1 MFAMYEKVVNRLLG
15 AYKGAVKWC
24 RKFHRDSL
32 LPHLCVIKGKQKD
45 QSPKKQTLIAKNKTM
60 KKIALFATILT
71 LFTSATYAQL
81 ANTSASQ
88 TTNLVLTNAIDMTF
102 TATGT
107 ATGPLVS
114 LPFTTTNDYANGVA
128 SSAQQLKVR
137 SNKNFNVT
145 VKSNATNFSYTGTT
159 TPAPVM
165 PVASVLDVKVSA
177 NGTGGAIAGTFA
189 NYSDIT
195 TTAQNIITGGTYGG
209 NQTFSVMYQAT
220 PGWSY
225 PAGTYAVD
233 VTYTATQQ

>member
-1 MFAMYEKVVNRLLG
+1 M
-15 AYKGAVKWC
+15 
-24 RKFHRDSL
+24 
-32 LPHLCVIKGKQKD
+32 
-45 QSPKKQTLIAKNKTM
+45 KKIIIIAITLIAG
-60 KKIALFATILT
+60 FAAQAQ
-71 LFTSATYAQL
+71 TST
-81 ANTSASQ
+81 TASQ
-88 TTNLVLTNAIDMTF
+88 TVNLVLTNAIDMTF
-102 TATGT
+102 TANGN

-114 LPFTTTNDYANGVA
+114 MPFNTTNDYASGVT

-145 VKSNATNFSYTGTT
+145 VKSSATNFSYTGTT
-159 TPAPVM
+159 TPAPTM

-189 NYSDIT
+189 NYTDIS
-195 TTAQNIITGGTYGG
+195 TTAQNMITGGTYGG

-233 VTYTATQQ
+233 VVYTATQQ

>member
-1 MFAMYEKVVNRLLG
+1 
-15 AYKGAVKWC
+15 
-24 RKFHRDSL
+24 
-32 LPHLCVIKGKQKD
+32 
-45 QSPKKQTLIAKNKTM
+45 M
-60 KKIALFATILT
+60 KKIAIFATILVS
-71 LFTSATYAQL
+71 FATASHAQL

-102 TATGT
+102 TANGST
-107 ATGPLVS
+107 TGPLVS

-128 SSAQQLKVR
+128 STAQQLKVR
-137 SNKNFNVT
+137 SNKAFNVA
-145 VKSNATNFSYTGTT
+145 VKTSATNFTYTGTT

-165 PVASVLDVKVSA
+165 PVATILDLKVSA

-189 NYSDIT
+189 SYTDLSASN
-195 TTAQNIITGGTYGG
+195 QNIITGGTYGG

-233 VTYTATQQ
+233 VVYTATQQ